1 MNESSLSGT
10 RMLYLVGGPGNAE
23 RVDVSDLFARR
34 LAEAGLDVDY
44 VIFGLEKTRAWEE
57 VEWRGARA
65 WVVGR
70 SARGGLLGAVTSKFY
85 ELFADFRTFWKAL
98 TGDYD
103 IIQVRDKFVVGVLC
117 VLAAKLRGRIFTYW
131 ISYPFAECRIVDG
144 KEGNSRVP
152 FLSILGGHAA
162 MFLLYRIIMPCAD
175 HIFVQSEQM
184 KSDIAGHG
192 IDPDKMTPV
201 PMAVAEELLDAPAQP
216 VEAETI
222 LYLGTLIRVRR
233 LETLLEALQIVRQSR
248 PTAKLLFVGDGDSPE
263 DRIFLET
270 RTVHLELESA
280 VTFTGML
287 PMAEAL
293 EHAARAAVCV
303 SPFYPIPILLSTSPT
318 KISEYMALGRPVV
331 ANAHPEQSLI
341 IEESGAGICVK
352 WSAENF
358 AGAIL
363 ELLNDPQRAEEMG
376 GRGRAWV
383 KANRTYAVVAPA
395 VAAVY
400 EKILDEHGAGRGDD
414 VSDDNVFE

>member
-1 MNESSLSGT
+1 MNESSLAGK

-34 LAEAGLDVDY
+34 LAGMGFEVDY
-44 VIFGLEKTRAWEE
+44 VIYGLEETRAWEE
-57 VEWRGARA
+57 IEWRGARA

-70 SARGGLLGAVTSKFY
+70 SPVGGILGAIISKFY

-98 TGDYD
+98 TGNYE

-117 VLAAKLRGRIFTYW
+117 ALAAKLRGRLFTYW
-131 ISYPFAECRIVDG
+131 ISYPFAESRIVDG
-144 KEGNSRVP
+144 KEGNALVP

-162 MFLLYRIIMPCAD
+162 KFLLYKIIMPLAD
-175 HIFVQSEQM
+175 HVFVQSEQM
-184 KSDIAGHG
+184 KSDIAEQG
-192 IDPDKMTPV
+192 IDRDKMTPV
-201 PMAVAEELLDAPAQP
+201 PMAVAEELLDMPPQP
-216 VEAETI
+216 IAADTI

-233 LETLLEALQIVRQSR
+233 LETLIEALQIVREDR
-248 PTAKLLFVGDGDSPE
+248 PGATLMFVGDGDSPE

-270 RTVHLELESA
+270 RTVQLELESA

-287 PMAEAL
+287 PMNEAL
-293 EHAARAAVCV
+293 DHVARAAVCV

-352 WSAENF
+352 WSAEDF
-358 AGAIL
+358 AEAIL
-363 ELLNDPQRAEEMG
+363 KLLNDPDSAEEMG
-376 GRGRAWV
+376 SRGRDYV
-383 KANRTYAVVAPA
+383 RTHRTYAVVAPA
-395 VAAVY
+395 VADVY
-400 EKILDEHGAGRGDD
+400 TDILDAHDEELALP
-414 VSDDNVFE
+414 